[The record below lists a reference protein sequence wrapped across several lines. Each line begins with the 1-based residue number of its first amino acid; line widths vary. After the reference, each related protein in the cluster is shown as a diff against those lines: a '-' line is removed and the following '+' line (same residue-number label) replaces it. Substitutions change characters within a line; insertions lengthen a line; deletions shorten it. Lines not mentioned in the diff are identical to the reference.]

1 MRRGR
6 ARVAVLSSLSAEGSR
21 RQRDVVVRREQL
33 PAPGPPPPSAASVLP
48 AFATPTPTP
57 PPTPPPSQP
66 PRRIPLR
73 RLPQPPA
80 DQNEKQKAQ
89 PLRGT
94 VAWEQPKGR
103 SRSATRSKALKA
115 PTTCCKVPKSSTSKE
130 ESEADEVDGEE
141 DGEAERDIEEEQE
154 EEEEKK
160 EKDDG
165 PSALP
170 SPLPPSP
177 PPGPDVV
184 PATSDGSV
192 RSYDPHRYTV
202 PQEAEPETGHTYDWR
217 RYAAPE
223 DSFSARLGKSWE
235 RNGLDHGQAA
245 ETQEDSPETNK
256 KIDLDAVSVLSET
269 GFHAANDFD
278 AECEARR
285 GEVLEGDVPPPPPP
299 PPAPSPSPAPTAAR
313 PPPADA
319 AEPAGKISVISCMCH
334 SEIDAWYGFELF
346 HSESTLRSF
355 SFRRNI
361 SNINF
366 KRNKISTLTEQ
377 CIQNVFSERQKQTLK
392 VEMWK
397 YENFYISI

>member
-33 PAPGPPPPSAASVLP
+33 PAPPSAPPSAAAALP
-48 AFATPTPTP
+48 AFATPTP

-115 PTTCCKVPKSSTSKE
+115 PTTCCKVPKSSASKE

-141 DGEAERDIEEEQE
+141 DGEAEREIEEEQE
-154 EEEEKK
+154 QEEEEKKEK

-177 PPGPDVV
+177 PPGSPSSSGPDAV
-184 PATSDGSV
+184 PATIDGSV

-223 DSFSARLGKSWE
+223 DSFSARLVKSWE

-245 ETQEDSPETNK
+245 ETQEDSPETTK

-285 GEVLEGDVPPPPPP
+285 GEVLEDDVPPPP
-299 PPAPSPSPAPTAAR
+299 PPAPSPTAAR
-313 PPPADA
+313 PRPPQPPADA
-319 AEPAGKISVISCMCH
+319 AEAAG
-334 SEIDAWYGFELF
+334 
-346 HSESTLRSF
+346 
-355 SFRRNI
+355 
-361 SNINF
+361 
-366 KRNKISTLTEQ
+366 
-377 CIQNVFSERQKQTLK
+377 
-392 VEMWK
+392 
-397 YENFYISI
+397 